1 MPHIVTES
9 DVYASNGNKLKVHK
23 RKPKI

>member
-1 MPHIVTES
+1 MLHIVTES